1 MSFLNINK
9 LFLSKFWP
17 TMAMFML
24 LVVVF
29 GAYVHSEKQIDRA
42 SNNRLKSYML
52 VDELRQSSDD
62 LTLMASTYV
71 VTGNPRYKKYFQ
83 EILDIRDGRKPRPEG
98 YSYIYW
104 NFVLASTHSPQT
116 RSEQPIA
123 LLELMRQAGFPKEEL
138 QKLVE
143 SKANSDGLS
152 AVESEAMKLAESIGP
167 DAAANRAK
175 AQLMLHDSGY
185 HQAKASIMRPISEL
199 YKLMDKRTADK
210 VRNSERLAIVFRILF
225 ICCFFGALLMFWLA
239 YRDLRKTLGGSADE
253 IHAYLLRIGQGD
265 FSSAI
270 TIAPGTEKSVLAGL
284 SEMQN
289 KLYIH
294 EVERIYAEDRIRRL
308 NQLYEALSHCNQAI
322 IRCPNE
328 EELFPQ
334 ICRDVVVFGGMK
346 MAWIGMVDENM
357 RIRPVA
363 SYGVGQEYLDSIQIS
378 ADANDPLG
386 QGPTGTAIRENQP
399 FWCQDFHSDARTA
412 SWHEHAARFGLASSA
427 SLPLLCNGKAIG
439 SFNLYAAGIN
449 AFDDDF
455 RKLLLEMAQNISFA
469 LDNFAAETA
478 RKTAETKLVESQSRL
493 RTIIETEPECIKI
506 VDPEGCLLQI
516 NPAGLAM
523 IGADS
528 LEQVAGNPILDL
540 IAPEYRK
547 AFDDLHKRVLS
558 GESLQ
563 MEFEVIGLKG
573 GRRWME
579 THAVPMQDNG
589 ETVHLAVTRDISD
602 RKQAEAE
609 LRIAAT
615 AFESQEGMIVTDA
628 NGLILKVNRAFTE
641 ISGYPEEEVMGHN
654 PRIFKSGRHNK
665 DFYREMWGSINRTGG
680 WQGEIWD
687 RRKNGEEYPKWL
699 TISAVTDK
707 NGNVTNYIGAHYDI
721 TERKKAEER
730 INELA
735 FFDQLTGLPNRTLLL
750 DRQRQAMTA
759 NSRNGSYGALLFI
772 DLDNFKTLNDTL
784 GHDMGDLLLK
794 QVAQRL
800 STSVRAGDTVA
811 RLGGDEFVVMLA
823 NLSIDERS
831 AASQTE
837 AVGEK
842 ILETLNQPYQL
853 KDVAYH
859 NTPSIGATLFGG
871 HQDEIEVLLR
881 QADIAMY
888 RSKDAGRNTMRFF
901 DSDMETIV
909 MERAA
914 LEKDL
919 RVAVQEGQFLLHYQA
934 QVVGGQLTGAEAL
947 VRWQHPQRGMV
958 SPAEFIPLAEETRLI
973 LPLGHWVLETACT
986 QLAIWAAQPE
996 MSHLTVAVNVSAH
1009 QFHQADFVDQV
1020 LAVLHSTGANPQRL
1034 KLELTESML
1043 VSNVNLIIEKMFAL
1057 KGKGVGFSLDDFG
1070 TGYSSLSYLKRLP
1083 LDQLKID
1090 QSFVRDVL
1098 IDHNDA
1104 AIVRTII
1111 ALAQSLGFGVIAEGV
1126 ETAEQR
1132 DFLSSS
1138 GCHAYQGYFFSR
1150 PLPIESFEEFA
1161 KKV

>member
-1 MSFLNINK
+1 MNK

-17 TMAMFML
+17 TMAMFMVL
-24 LVVVF
+24 AVVF
-29 GAYVHSEKQIDRA
+29 GAYVHSEKQIDQA
-42 SNNRLKSYML
+42 NQNRLKSYIL
-52 VDELRQSSDD
+52 ADELRQSSDD
-62 LTLMASTYV
+62 LTLMASSYV
-71 VTGNPRYKKYFQ
+71 VTGNPRYKRYYQ
-83 EILDIRDGRKPRPEG
+83 EMLDIRDGRKPRPEG
-98 YSYIYW
+98 YSSIYW
-104 NFVLASTHSPQT
+104 DFVLAGAHSPQT

-123 LLELMRQAGFPKEEL
+123 LLELMRQAGFPQEEL
-138 QKLVE
+138 QKLAE
-143 SKANSDGLS
+143 SKAHSDSLT
-152 AVESEAMKLAESIGP
+152 AIECEAMKLAESVGK
-167 DAAANRAK
+167 DKNVNHDK
-175 AQLMLHDSGY
+175 AEMLMHDDSY
-185 HQAKASIMRPISEL
+185 HQAKASIMRPISVL
-199 YKLMDKRTADK
+199 YKLMDKRTSDQI
-210 VRNSERLAIVFRILF
+210 RNSERLAIAFRIVF
-225 ICCFFGALLMFWLA
+225 MCCFFGTLLMLWVA
-239 YRDLRKTLGGSADE
+239 YRDLRKILGGSADE
-253 IHAYLLRIGQGD
+253 IHAYLLKIGQGD
-265 FSSAI
+265 FSSTI
-270 TIAPGTEKSVLAGL
+270 TITQGMEKSVLAGL

-289 KLYIH
+289 KLYAH
-294 EVERIYAEDRIRRL
+294 EVEHIEAEERIRRL
-308 NQLYEALSHCNQAI
+308 NQLYAALSHCNQAI
-322 IRCPNE
+322 IRHPNE

-334 ICRDVVVFGGMK
+334 ICRDVVLFGGMK

-363 SYGVGQEYLDSIQIS
+363 SYGDGQEYLGSIRVS
-378 ADANDPLG
+378 VDALDPLG
-386 QGPTGTAIRENQP
+386 QGPTGTAIRESQP
-399 FWCQDFHSDARTA
+399 FWCQDFLNDARTA
-412 SWHEHAARFGLASSA
+412 SWHEHAARFGLAASA

-439 SFNLYAAGIN
+439 SFNLYAAEIN
-449 AFDDDF
+449 AFDNDI
-455 RKLLLEMAQNISFA
+455 RKLLLEMAQDISFA

-478 RKTAETKLVESQSRL
+478 HKTVEMALSESENRYHAYVDQAADALFVNDFSGKLIDFNRQACASLGYSREELLHMSVFDVET
-493 RTIIETEPECIKI
+493 
-506 VDPEGCLLQI
+506 G
-516 NPAGLAM
+516 
-523 IGADS
+523 
-528 LEQVAGNPILDL
+528 LDL
-540 IAPEYRK
+540 AQAQAVWSRILPNERFTLFGLHRRK
-547 AFDDLHKRVLS
+547 DGTTFPVEVQLCCFDKI
-558 GESLQ
+558 GERLY
-563 MEFEVIGLKG
+563 IGLV
-573 GRRWME
+573 R
-579 THAVPMQDNG
+579 D
-589 ETVHLAVTRDISD
+589 VTERV
-602 RKQAEAE
+602 QAEE
-609 LRIAAT
+609 QLRIAAT

-641 ISGYPEEEVMGHN
+641 ISGYSGEEVVGHN
-654 PRIFKSGRHNK
+654 PRILKSGRHNN
-665 DFYREMWGSINRTGG
+665 DFYREMWQSINRTGG

-699 TISAVTDK
+699 TISAVKDK
-707 NGNVTNYIGAHYDI
+707 DGNVTNYIGAHYDI

-735 FFDQLTGLPNRTLLL
+735 FFDQLTGLPNRTLLR
-750 DRQRQAMTA
+750 DRLRQIMTIS
-759 NSRNGSYGALLFI
+759 SRKGGYGALLFI

-784 GHDMGDLLLK
+784 GHDMGDLLLI

-800 STSVRAGDTVA
+800 GASVRAGDTVA
-811 RLGGDEFVVMLA
+811 RLGGDEFVVLLA
-823 NLSIDERS
+823 NLSIDQRS

-842 ILETLNQPYQL
+842 ILETLNHPYQL
-853 KDVAYH
+853 KDVVYH
-859 NTPSIGATLFGG
+859 NTPSIGATLFGD
-871 HQDEIEVLLR
+871 HQDEIDALLR

-901 DSDMETIV
+901 DSNMETIV

-919 RVAVQEGQFLLHYQA
+919 RVAVKEGQFLLYYQA
-934 QVVGGQLTGAEAL
+934 QVAGGQLTGAEVL

-986 QLAIWAAQPE
+986 QLAIWASQPE

-1020 LAVLHSTGANPQRL
+1020 LAVLQSTGANPQRL

-1132 DFLSSS
+1132 DFLSSA

-1150 PLPIESFEEFA
+1150 PLPIESFESFA
-1161 KKV
+1161 KQTI